1 MHAPIEAIGGIAC
14 GFFSA
19 YSAYDF
25 GFHDQITKVRPMIRN
40 RMNSQIA
47 DWSRF
52 FISFLSA
59 FGRGSL

>member
-1 MHAPIEAIGGIAC
+1 MYTPIEAIGGIAS
-14 GFFSA
+14 GFFSTHG
-19 YSAYDF
+19 AYDF

-52 FISFLSA
+52 FISYPSA
-59 FGRGSL
+59 S

>member
-1 MHAPIEAIGGIAC
+1 MYAPVEAVGGIAC
-14 GFFSA
+14 GFFPTHG
-19 YSAYDF
+19 AYDF

-40 RMNSQIA
+40 RINSQIA

-52 FISFLSA
+52 FISSLSA